1 MIGRLDA
8 IDRVLAVTSPGAPE
22 RARLLAWSSDPRA
35 LEYFFATARGRQWL
49 DLLGE
54 TALLDPG
61 ERGWL
66 ALPFLERLAA
76 EAPDVVADRLDRQ
89 TAKAVR
95 ASPEVVVLYLLL
107 ARTLGVSAVGFVRRL
122 TGRADQPAVRR
133 ALTWWLSAVPV
144 EQRADD
150 GVLAVADALL
160 EGAASTSNDLYELRR
175 ALDVVVDAAGLGSA
189 ERVLRMLTGK
199 LVRAVAASPHALA
212 WLPALTDLVDT
223 DEGEGWS
230 VLHVH
235 QREGA
240 LMVALVRAL
249 AGACGRRGGRRS
261 P

>member
-1 MIGRLDA
+1 VGQARQRSAAGLHANLDDKGAARLYARTRGAIDSLFSPLIGRLDA

-189 ERVLRMLTGK
+189 ERVLADADR
-199 LVRAVAASPHALA
+199 
-212 WLPALTDLVDT
+212 
-223 DEGEGWS
+223 
-230 VLHVH
+230 
-235 QREGA
+235 Q
-240 LMVALVRAL
+240 
-249 AGACGRRGGRRS
+249 AGARS
-261 P
+261 GSQPACPGMAAGPDRSR